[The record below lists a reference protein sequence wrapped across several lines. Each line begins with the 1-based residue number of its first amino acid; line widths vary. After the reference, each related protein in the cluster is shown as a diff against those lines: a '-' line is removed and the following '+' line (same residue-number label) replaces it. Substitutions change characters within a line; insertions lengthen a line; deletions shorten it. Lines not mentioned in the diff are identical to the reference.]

1 MEKGK
6 GPLRGQGVT
15 IARAIMVCMLIFLA
29 AMLFSINSKLINL
42 QTSMEERITAL
53 EMRQDSLEKSFG
65 FLKDVQAEIESLQ
78 RRWAGVK
85 EKVAAIGG
93 AVEEFIDEFLESLS
107 TEKEERVKQVVD
119 KLFRLL
125 EAFSESVEELET
137 ERNQPEE
144 GRQTEG
150 GKG

>member
-15 IARAIMVCMLIFLA
+15 IARGIMVCMLIFLA
-29 AMLFSINSKLINL
+29 AMLFSMNSKLVNL
-42 QTSMEERITAL
+42 QTSMEERITVL

-107 TEKEERVKQVVD
+107 TEKEERVKQAVD

-125 EAFSESVEELET
+125 EAFSESVEELEA
-137 ERNQPEE
+137 ERNQPEKR
-144 GRQTEG
+144 RQAEG

>member
-15 IARAIMVCMLIFLA
+15 IARGIMVCMLIFLA
-29 AMLFSINSKLINL
+29 AMLFSMNSKLVNL
-42 QTSMEERITAL
+42 QTSMEERITVL

-107 TEKEERVKQVVD
+107 TEKEERVKQAVD

-125 EAFSESVEELET
+125 EAFSESVEELEA